1 MSQTFQ
7 NNTDETPDDNGPH
20 KDIAPVISGWN
31 YEQGTINVRRIVGL
45 DGVPKLQMR
54 LELGLLQME
63 VTGRPDGT
71 RPFGFES
78 LLEYHEHRITEHKQN
93 HSGTLSGFGLTSQH
107 CQALREEAAMYYQ
120 RYLSLFVIGDFS
132 AVVRDTSRNLRVLDL
147 CGKYAADEQD
157 KLVLEQY
164 RPYIIMMRTRA
175 SATMLAREQKLHQA
189 LDLVREG
196 LAQIRDFFE
205 KFGHAEAFDQCEEA
219 RVLKRFGREIKK
231 KLPVGELERLQRRL
245 KKALAGEQYEIA
257 AQLRDQI
264 TALQTPPK
272 LIPDTA
278 ASNDPRSA

>member
-1 MSQTFQ
+1 MSQVIED
-7 NNTDETPDDNGPH
+7 NADDAPDDNGPH
-20 KDIAPVISGWN
+20 KDIAPIINGWG
-31 YEQGTINVRRIVGL
+31 YEHGTINVRRIVGL

-78 LLEYHEHRITEHKQN
+78 LLEYHEHRITEHKQT
-93 HSGTLSGFGLTSQH
+93 HSGTLQGFGLTSDH

-120 RYLSLFVIGDFS
+120 RYLSLFVIGDFP

-147 CGKYAADEQD
+147 CGKFAADEQD

-175 SATMLAREQKLHQA
+175 SATILAKEQKLHQA
-189 LDLVREG
+189 LDLVRDG

-205 KFGHAEAFDQCEEA
+205 KFGHAEAFEQCEEA

-245 KKALAGEQYEIA
+245 KKAVVSEQYELA
-257 AQLRDQI
+257 ATLRDQI
-264 TALQTPPK
+264 TAMEVQPK
-272 LIPDTA
+272 LIQDA
-278 ASNDPRSA
+278 GAKGDV